1 MDLAG
6 SERAKETGA
15 RGKRF
20 EEGNNINKSLMTLR
34 RTIKLLNERKTH
46 IPFRDSLLTKILQPS
61 LGGNARTAVICN
73 ITPAAQF
80 QKDTESTLEFAK
92 DVSQIANK
100 VCCYSYNI
108 QVSLS
113 QL

>member
-1 MDLAG
+1 
-6 SERAKETGA
+6 
-15 RGKRF
+15 
-20 EEGNNINKSLMTLR
+20 MTLR
-34 RTIKLLNERKTH
+34 RVIKLLNERKTH

-73 ITPAAQF
+73 ITPAASF

-100 VCCYSYNI
+100 VRVNRI
-108 QVSLS
+108 KARDAKMKAHAKEVRSL
-113 QL
+113 